1 VQNSPVK
8 NKKQGDSFMPF
19 PRIELK
25 QLGLIAVVS
34 VLASLLTI
42 TLSSYV
48 LPETLAVK
56 KAGSDFTPTL
66 DDTYNL
72 GTSKLRWKSVQLGP
86 GTLFMQDRAT
96 GKQAALTISAGA
108 LQIDGAT
115 AIRLGGTQVT
125 KEGIIFPD
133 GSIVESGANVGS
145 TSGYA
150 PQNICIET
158 LNSVITMG
166 TCASR
171 NVSGVTTTIL
181 MKK

>member
-1 VQNSPVK
+1 MAFQKIDLRQV
-8 NKKQGDSFMPF
+8 
-19 PRIELK
+19 
-25 QLGLIAVVS
+25 GLIVS
-34 VLASLLTI
+34 VALLASMLTVI
-42 TLSSYV
+42 ASTYL
-48 LPETLAVK
+48 LPETLAIK

-72 GTSKLRWKSVQLGP
+72 GSTKLRWKSIQLGP
-86 GTLFMQDRAT
+86 GTLFMQDRTT
-96 GKQAALTISAGA
+96 GKQAALTVSAGA

-133 GSIVESGANVGS
+133 GSLLQSGANAGT

>member
-1 VQNSPVK
+1 MVFSK
-8 NKKQGDSFMPF
+8 SSF
-19 PRIELK
+19 R
-25 QLGLIAVVS
+25 QVS
-34 VLASLLTI
+34 LMITVAVLASVATI
-42 TLSSYV
+42 ALSSYL

-72 GTSKLRWKSVQLGP
+72 GTSDLRWKSIQLGP
-86 GTLFMQDRAT
+86 GTLFMQDKAT
-96 GKQAALTISAGA
+96 GKQAALTISEGA

-115 AIRLGGTQVT
+115 AIKLGDTSLT

-133 GSIVESGANVGS
+133 GSLLQSGASVGS
-145 TSGYA
+145 TSGFA

-158 LNSVITMG
+158 LNSVITLG
-166 TCASR
+166 TCVSR

>member
-1 VQNSPVK
+1 MAFQKIDLRQV
-8 NKKQGDSFMPF
+8 
-19 PRIELK
+19 
-25 QLGLIAVVS
+25 GLIVS
-34 VLASLLTI
+34 VALLASMLTVI
-42 TLSSYV
+42 ASTYL
-48 LPETLAVK
+48 LPETLAIK

-72 GTSKLRWKSVQLGP
+72 GSAKLRWKSIQLGP
-86 GTLFMQDRAT
+86 GTLFMQDRTT
-96 GKQAALTISAGA
+96 GKQTALTVSAGA

-133 GSIVESGANVGS
+133 GSLLQSGANVGT

>member
-1 VQNSPVK
+1 MAFQKIDLRQV
-8 NKKQGDSFMPF
+8 
-19 PRIELK
+19 
-25 QLGLIAVVS
+25 GLIVS
-34 VLASLLTI
+34 VALLASMLTVI
-42 TLSSYV
+42 ASTYL
-48 LPETLAVK
+48 LPETLAIK

-72 GTSKLRWKSVQLGP
+72 GSTKLRWKSIQLGP
-86 GTLFMQDRAT
+86 GTLFMQDRTT
-96 GKQAALTISAGA
+96 GKQAALTVSAGA

-133 GSIVESGANVGS
+133 GSLLQSGANVGT

>member
-1 VQNSPVK
+1 MGFDK
-8 NKKQGDSFMPF
+8 ALWKQVTLM
-19 PRIELK
+19 
-25 QLGLIAVVS
+25 AVVAL
-34 VLASLLTI
+34 LASMLTVVI
-42 TLSSYV
+42 SSYIW
-48 LPETLAVK
+48 PSSLAVMH
-56 KAGSDFTPTL
+56 AGGDFTPNK

-72 GTSKLRWKSVQLGP
+72 GTSKLRWRSVQLGP
-86 GTLFMQDRAT
+86 GTLFMQDKAT
-96 GKQAALTISAGA
+96 GKQAALTVSAGA

-133 GSIVESGANVGS
+133 GSILQSGANVGT

-166 TCASR
+166 TCSSR